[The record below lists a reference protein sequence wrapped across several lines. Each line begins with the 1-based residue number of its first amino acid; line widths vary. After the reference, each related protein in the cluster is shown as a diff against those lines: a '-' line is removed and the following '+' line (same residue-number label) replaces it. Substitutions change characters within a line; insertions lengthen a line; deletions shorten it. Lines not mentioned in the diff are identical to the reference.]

1 MANVDKG
8 FRSYVQPGSGQGAKR
23 SRCTE
28 SQDEASFL
36 PKAVGA
42 VTRRVWPTSI
52 LVAQLRLALIEGR
65 SKRLYSYASAS
76 LEKNEFQ
83 PN

>member
-8 FRSYVQPGSGQGAKR
+8 FRSHVQPSSGQGAKR

-36 PKAVGA
+36 PKAVGT
-42 VTRRVWPTSI
+42 VITRVWPTSI
-52 LVAQLRLALIEGR
+52 LVPQLKQALHQG
-65 SKRLYSYASAS
+65 
-76 LEKNEFQ
+76 
-83 PN
+83 PV